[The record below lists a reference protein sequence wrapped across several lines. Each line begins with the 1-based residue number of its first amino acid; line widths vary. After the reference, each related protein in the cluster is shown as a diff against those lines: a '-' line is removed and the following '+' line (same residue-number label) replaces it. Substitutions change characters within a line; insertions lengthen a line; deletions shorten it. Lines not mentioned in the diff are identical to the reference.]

1 MVSASEAS
9 RLPGL
14 PGLARALGN
23 QGRSLMNLLP
33 RWRNIARSP
42 FRLLSGRGAAGPP
55 GLAKAKHGDHC
66 ESLCTVGSGIGRSHW
81 VLGRAVDAGSLLL
94 TGLSVGPK
102 PVQSSIL
109 MTTEWLG
116 GPGAP
121 QVCSWHRAPGL
132 EQTLVENPGAGAFAA
147 ER

>member
-1 MVSASEAS
+1 M
-9 RLPGL
+9 
-14 PGLARALGN
+14 
-23 QGRSLMNLLP
+23 
-33 RWRNIARSP
+33 
-42 FRLLSGRGAAGPP
+42 
-55 GLAKAKHGDHC
+55 
-66 ESLCTVGSGIGRSHW
+66 
-81 VLGRAVDAGSLLL
+81 LGRAVDADSLLL

-102 PVQSSIL
+102 PVQNSIL

-116 GPGAP
+116 GLGAP

>member
-1 MVSASEAS
+1 M
-9 RLPGL
+9 
-14 PGLARALGN
+14 
-23 QGRSLMNLLP
+23 
-33 RWRNIARSP
+33 
-42 FRLLSGRGAAGPP
+42 
-55 GLAKAKHGDHC
+55 
-66 ESLCTVGSGIGRSHW
+66 
-81 VLGRAVDAGSLLL
+81 DAGSLTV

-102 PVQSSIL
+102 LMRSSIL
-109 MTTEWLG
+109 VTTEWLG